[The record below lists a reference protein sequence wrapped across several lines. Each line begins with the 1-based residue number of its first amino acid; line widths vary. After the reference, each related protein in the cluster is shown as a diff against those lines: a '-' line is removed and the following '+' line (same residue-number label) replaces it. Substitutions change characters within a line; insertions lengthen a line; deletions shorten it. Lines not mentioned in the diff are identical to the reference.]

1 MPRKTEDTKKEK
13 KKVEIENEKKVVSKA
28 KKVSDKTKATVIKKD
43 SKVIK
48 SSTAKKNVSKKEIL
62 EKEVVDKKTT
72 KKVTVKKKAT
82 KKTTTKKASAKKV
95 ATKKTTKKVT
105 AKKEVVKNETKKKTV
120 KKSYLV
126 EFYELPYRYNETIVK
141 ILAQTPKKLFVYWD
155 ISDDDIKKYKKVFGE
170 NFFYDT
176 YPVLLIHNEELNYT
190 FEVAVNDFANSWYV
204 DVNDAKCKY
213 TVNLGRKFKNISELN
228 VDNNIIKQENIDL
241 KNDYLQISSSNKLE
255 IPNDRI
261 LFDRLGKNIKFKNIK
276 NNIETI
282 KKIENVVLN
291 KEGNLEIYNIY
302 NLYQE
307 IYKNEIEEN
316 IFDLNNPSSGN
327 TSSKIQF
334 K

>member
-13 KKVEIENEKKVVSKA
+13 KKVEKENEKKVVSKA
-28 KKVSDKTKATVIKKD
+28 KKVSDKTKDVKAKKD
-43 SKVIK
+43 SAV
-48 SSTAKKNVSKKEIL
+48 E
-62 EKEVVDKKTT
+62 
-72 KKVTVKKKAT
+72 
-82 KKTTTKKASAKKV
+82 KKTTTKKATPKKKENEKKAAKKTMIKKSSAKKV

-105 AKKEVVKNETKKKTV
+105 SKKEVVKTEIEKKIN
-120 KKSYLV
+120 KKNYIV
-126 EFYELPYRYNETIVK
+126 EYYELPYRYNETMVK

-176 YPVLLIHNEELNYT
+176 YPVLLIHNEELDYT

-204 DVNDAKCKY
+204 DINDAKCKY

-261 LFDRLGKNIKFKNIK
+261 LFNRLGKNIKFKNIK
-276 NNIETI
+276 NNVETI

>member
-13 KKVEIENEKKVVSKA
+13 KKIKKENEKKVVSKA
-28 KKVSDKTKATVIKKD
+28 KKVSDKTKTTTAKKD
-43 SKVIK
+43 SKV
-48 SSTAKKNVSKKEIL
+48 V
-62 EKEVVDKKTT
+62 KKTT
-72 KKVTVKKKAT
+72 TKKSTPKKEEGKKKAT
-82 KKTTTKKASAKKV
+82 KKASVKKEV
-95 ATKKTTKKVT
+95 AKKTTAKKTNVKKVT
-105 AKKEVVKNETKKKTV
+105 SKKEVVKTETKKKIT
-120 KKSYLV
+120 KKSYLT
-126 EFYELPYRYNETIVK
+126 EYYELPYRYNETIVK

-155 ISDDDIKKYKKVFGE
+155 ISDEDINKYKKVFGE

-204 DVNDAKCKY
+204 DINDAKCKY
-213 TVNLGRKFKNISELN
+213 TVSLGRKFKNISELN
-228 VDNNIIKQENIDL
+228 VDNQVLKQENIDL

-261 LFDRLGKNIKFKNIK
+261 LFDRLGKNIKFRNIK
-276 NNIETI
+276 NNVEII
-282 KKIENVVLN
+282 KNIENVVLN

-327 TSSKIQF
+327 TSSKMQF

>member
-13 KKVEIENEKKVVSKA
+13 KKVEKENEKKVVSKA
-28 KKVSDKTKATVIKKD
+28 KKVSDKTKDVKAKKD
-43 SKVIK
+43 SAV
-48 SSTAKKNVSKKEIL
+48 E
-62 EKEVVDKKTT
+62 
-72 KKVTVKKKAT
+72 
-82 KKTTTKKASAKKV
+82 KKTTTKKATPKKKENEKKAAKKTMIKKSSAKKV

-105 AKKEVVKNETKKKTV
+105 SKKEVVKTEIEKKIN
-120 KKSYLV
+120 KKNYIV
-126 EFYELPYRYNETIVK
+126 EYYELPYRYNETMVK

-176 YPVLLIHNEELNYT
+176 YPVLLIHNEELDYT

-204 DVNDAKCKY
+204 DINDAKCKY

-276 NNIETI
+276 NNVETI